1 MAEFLNMNTLNCIYF
16 ALLGV
21 GFLYA
26 IIILIS
32 GGLHDINLPDF
43 DVDVGDIGGVD
54 MPDVH
59 MDFDA
64 APSFDHGEIGVT
76 PLSPITI
83 ASFITA
89 FGAFGIVATQLFS
102 ASAQFS
108 LVWAAGGGL
117 IVAAIAHFAFGFLLS
132 TQASSE
138 VRRQDIVGA
147 TAEVITPIPAGGL
160 GQIAFV
166 ARGGRVT
173 YSARSEEE
181 TAIRRGTVVTI
192 VDVVG
197 NVALVRPRHK
207 PPPSTD

>member
-1 MAEFLNMNTLNCIYF
+1 MAEFLNMGTLNCIYF

-21 GFLYA
+21 GFMYA
-26 IIILIS
+26 VFILIS
-32 GGLHDINLPDF
+32 GGLHDINLPHF

-54 MPDVH
+54 MPDLHVDVGH
-59 MDFDA
+59 

-102 ASAQFS
+102 ASAQLS
-108 LVWAAGGGL
+108 LVWAAAGGL

-147 TAEVITPIPAGGL
+147 TAEVITPIPAEGL

-166 ARGGRVT
+166 ARGGRMT
-173 YSARSEEE
+173 YGARSEEE

-192 VDVVG
+192 VEVVG
-197 NVALVRPRHK
+197 NVALVRPK
-207 PPPSTD
+207 QKAPPAPD

>member
-1 MAEFLNMNTLNCIYF
+1 MAEFLNMGTLNCIYF

-26 IIILIS
+26 ILILIG
-32 GGLHDINLPDF
+32 GGLHDINLPDL
-43 DVDVGDIGGVD
+43 DVDVGDLGGVD

-59 MDFDA
+59 VDFDA

-83 ASFITA
+83 ASFVTA

-102 ASAQFS
+102 ASAPLS

-117 IVAAIAHFAFGFLLS
+117 VVAAIAHFAFGYLLS

-147 TAEVITPIPAGGL
+147 TAEVIIPIPAEGL

-173 YSARSEEE
+173 YGARAEEE
-181 TAIRRGTVVTI
+181 TAIRRGTIVTI

-197 NVALVRPRHK
+197 SVALVRPK
-207 PPPSTD
+207 PKTPPSPD